1 MKKLLTCVMML
12 LTSMLAFAD
21 DWGWDEKTRDAAYE
35 APNSKFQKKWYD
47 KDQNET
53 TLQFGAN
60 GVVTMIQ
67 LVKMDNFDARIVVTL
82 TGKYTRNKDHL
93 NITWTG
99 VQTKPNQTDMDALSA
114 RNRDRVLELLKSVGP
129 HFTSNYKN
137 KTEYYLILRLDDECL
152 IITKFDPQSKL
163 FNDLEWT
170 TLFNE
175 SHKKKEEERAAQLAV
190 EMARQDSIRQV
201 QEAEAK
207 ARREAEEK
215 ARREAEE
222 KAKREAEEKA
232 RLAEEARI
240 KAENEYWARMGI
252 EKKASADKA
261 AAEGVKLVDLGLSVR
276 WTDRN
281 IGASTPEKEGEKFK
295 WGEVTPSTYTDKYKP
310 LVKLK
315 KGAVLD
321 AKSDPATARW
331 GVGFHVPT
339 PEQWKELFEKCTFM
353 LDEQN
358 KTFIVTGPNGNQ
370 IIFPYDATYDASYW
384 TNTISTEKKEAY
396 MSCIMLRRDTKEIK
410 KYLWERET
418 TYPYTVRA
426 VME

>member
-1 MKKLLTCVMML
+1 MMML
-12 LTSMLAFAD
+12 LTSTLVFAD
-21 DWGWDEKTRDAAYE
+21 GWKWDEKTRDAAYE
-35 APNSKFQKKWYD
+35 APNSKFQKKWYEE
-47 KDQNET
+47 DQNET
-53 TLQFGAN
+53 TYLFGAN
-60 GVVTMIQ
+60 GIVTMTQ
-67 LVKMDNFDARIVVTL
+67 LFKMDNFGVRVVSTV
-82 TGKYTRNKDHL
+82 TGKYTRNKDRL
-93 NITWTG
+93 NIIWTG
-99 VQTKPNQTDMDALSA
+99 IQTKPYQADMDALSA
-114 RNRDRVLELLKSVGP
+114 RNRDKMLESLKSVGRT
-129 HFTSNYKN
+129 FASDLKN
-137 KTEYYLILRLDDECL
+137 KTDYYLILRLDDECL
-152 IITKFDPQSKL
+152 ILTSYNPQSKL
-163 FNDLEWT
+163 FNDFKWT

-190 EMARQDSIRQV
+190 ELARQDSIRQV

-207 ARREAEEK
+207 AKREAEEK

-240 KAENEYWARMGI
+240 KAENEYWARIGI

-276 WTDRN
+276 WADRN
-281 IGASTPEKEGEKFK
+281 IGAANPKDRGAEFR
-295 WGEVTPSTYTDKYKP
+295 WGEVTPCSSYLDKYKP
-310 LVKLK
+310 VMKPK

-321 AKSDPATARW
+321 AMSDPATVKW

-358 KTFIVTGPNGNQ
+358 ETIIVTGPNGNH
-370 IIFPYDATYDASYW
+370 IIFPYGADVSNW
-384 TNTISTEKKEAY
+384 TNTMSTEKKEAY
-396 MSCIMLRRDTKEIK
+396 MSCIVVRRNAK
-410 KYLWERET
+410 KIDNYLWESET
-418 TYPYTVRA
+418 KYRYPVRA

>member
-1 MKKLLTCVMML
+1 MMML
-12 LTSMLAFAD
+12 LTSTLVFAD
-21 DWGWDEKTRDAAYE
+21 DWKWDEKTRDAAYE
-35 APNSKFQKKWYD
+35 APNSKLQKKWYLND
-47 KDQNET
+47 EKKT
-53 TLQFGAN
+53 TFQFGAN
-60 GVVTMIQ
+60 GALKQTFM
-67 LVKMDNFDARIVVTL
+67 LVKDGIEYTVTI
-82 TGKYTRNKDHL
+82 TGKYTRNKDEMTISYPGIIKVVPSSSDL
-93 NITWTG
+93 ANLPVRKRDE
-99 VQTKPNQTDMDALSA
+99 VQNFTKQCESYLVS
-114 RNRDRVLELLKSVGP
+114 E
-129 HFTSNYKN
+129 FKN
-137 KTEYYLILRLDDECL
+137 KTYYGLILRLDDECF
-152 IITKFDPQSKL
+152 IMTNYDPQTKI
-163 FNDLEWT
+163 FNDVQWDT
-170 TLFNE
+170 FYNE
-175 SHKKKEEERAAQLAV
+175 YHMKKEEERAAQLAV
-190 EMARQDSIRQV
+190 EKARQDSIRQV

-222 KAKREAEEKA
+222 KAKREAEERA

-240 KAENEYWARMGI
+240 KAENEYWARMGT

-261 AAEGVKLVDLGLSVR
+261 ATEGVKLVDLGLSVR
-276 WTDRN
+276 WADRN
-281 IGASTPEKEGEKFK
+281 IGAANPKDGGGEFR
-295 WGEVTPSTYTDKYKP
+295 WGEVTPCTYLDKYKP
-310 LVKLK
+310 VMKPK

-321 AKSDPATARW
+321 AMSDPATVKW

-396 MSCIMLRRDTKEIK
+396 MSCIKLRRDTKEIK
-410 KYLWERET
+410 KYLWEIET

>member
-129 HFTSNYKN
+129 HFASNYKN
-137 KTEYYLILRLDDECL
+137 TTEYYLILRLDDECL

-163 FNDLEWT
+163 FNDFEWT

-222 KAKREAEEKA
+222 KAKREAAEKA

-276 WTDRN
+276 WADRN
-281 IGASTPEKEGEKFK
+281 IGATSPKDKGNFYL
-295 WGEVTPSTYTDKYKP
+295 WGEVTPKNEEAKYKP
-310 LVKLK
+310 LIKLS
-315 KGAVLD
+315 KGVVLD
-321 AKSDPATARW
+321 ANSDPATVKL
-331 GVGFHVPT
+331 GKGFHVPSVT
-339 PEQWKELFEKCTFM
+339 QWKELFDNCKIEFDQEMKGFV
-353 LDEQN
+353 
-358 KTFIVTGPNGNQ
+358 FTGPNGNS
-370 IIFPYDATYDASYW
+370 IIIPITKFGSDAMHW
-384 TNTISTEKKEAY
+384 TNSMDSDNKKEAHY
-396 MSCIMLRRDTKEIK
+396 SSIGDNMKCWILGWDVKNA
-410 KYLWERET
+410 L
-418 TYPYTVRA
+418 PVRA